1 MIMKILKQFAL
12 LTAMTLLVFSC
23 ATTASLPAE
32 KEGETK
38 TEKREEVK
46 EKGGKKEGE
55 KKSEVK
61 AEVKRTPVTSIPQ
74 IEFAGSTMKIE
85 IENMYTEDI
94 AFKHSDEYSGT
105 FAAVIKSAVSSAKA
119 AVTLS
124 AGSYEILA
132 KEKAEDSLHAA
143 FYIFV
148 DNEPYRVSPSEPPLG
163 TFEMTTRFPVTFTV
177 DKPKTVLI
185 TVQANSPH
193 HPGQTG
199 MMIDYLQLRKLN

>member
-1 MIMKILKQFAL
+1 MKKILFMTAVL
-12 LTAMTLLVFSC
+12 LAAIFICSC
-23 ATTASLPAE
+23 ATTTALPAE
-32 KEGETK
+32 KEEGAKVER
-38 TEKREEVK
+38 REEA
-46 EKGGKKEGE
+46 KGGKKESE
-55 KKSEVK
+55 KRSDVK
-61 AEVKRTPVTSIPQ
+61 AEIKRTPVTSIPQ
-74 IEFAGSTMKIE
+74 ITFSGSTMKIE
-85 IENMYTEDI
+85 LENMYTEDI
-94 AFKHSDEYSGT
+94 AFKHSDEYSSS

-132 KEKAEDSLHAA
+132 REKAEDSGHAA

-163 TFEMTTRFPVTFTV
+163 TFEMTTRFPVTFSV
-177 DKPKTVLI
+177 DKAKSVLI

-193 HPGQTG
+193 HLGQTG